1 MHNNAVNTGRPCVS
15 RPNAAVQGNE
25 GVVACDDDFVPWDGV
40 HTACGTANT
49 GSAVCTTME
58 CIWCSTGNV
67 VIERS
72 CRSAAGCAE
81 TDGLSCSTCSTG
93 SRRKSPTECVAAC
106 DCTVYVDGA
115 CIGCADGL
123 DLLADGSC
131 AAPAGCTDSGES
143 ACRRC
148 ADGLYPGATGTRERL
163 LLATDAQRAT
173 THARH
178 ARSTR
183 RSA

>member
-1 MHNNAVNTGRPCVS
+1 MMHNNAVNAARPCVS
-15 RPNAAVQGNE
+15 RPNAAVRGNG
-25 GVVACDDDFVPWDGV
+25 GVVACDDDFVLWDGV
-40 HTACGTANT
+40 YTACGTANPRR
-49 GSAVCTTME
+49 AVCTMTE
-58 CIWCSTGNV
+58 CIWCSAGNV
-67 VIERS
+67 VIDGS
-72 CRSAAGCAE
+72 FRSATVCAE
-81 TDGLSCSTCSTG
+81 TDSLSCTTCSTG

-143 ACRRC
+143 VCRRC
-148 ADGLYPGATGTRERL
+148 ADGLYPGAAGTCERL

-173 THARH
+173 TRARH
-178 ARSTR
+178 ARSM
-183 RSA
+183 